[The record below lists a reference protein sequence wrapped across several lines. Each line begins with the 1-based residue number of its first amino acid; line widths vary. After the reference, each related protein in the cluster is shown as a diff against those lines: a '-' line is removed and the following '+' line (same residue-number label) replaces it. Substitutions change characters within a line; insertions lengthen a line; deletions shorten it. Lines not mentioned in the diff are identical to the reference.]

1 MRGDAEARD
10 GGARAVAAPRGRRAA
25 SPLPAAARPRRR
37 ARAHGE
43 AGPGRG
49 AACPCRRGASVPGAG
64 GRRRV
69 AACGKREGG
78 WGAVPA
84 APLRLL
90 PLPCGTG
97 SGTESRA
104 ALRRYGPRAR
114 AAPGKRARGFCRL
127 SRCRR
132 QRGSRECCRPVPEPE
147 LGRRAALFA
156 QRRAPPPGRALSSA
170 PGRAAAAG
178 LRGHRRRSGSL
189 KRLRHPA
196 EGKWRCIIAF
206 CSPGAAVSPAASAA
220 RGGSCAC
227 WGVSVAQDGAA
238 LKLRVP
244 SREGRSAPGLGRVL
258 PLPAAWPLLAFVRG
272 PVWGA
277 R

>member
-1 MRGDAEARD
+1 M
-10 GGARAVAAPRGRRAA
+10 
-25 SPLPAAARPRRR
+25 
-37 ARAHGE
+37 
-43 AGPGRG
+43 
-49 AACPCRRGASVPGAG
+49 
-64 GRRRV
+64 
-69 AACGKREGG
+69 
-78 WGAVPA
+78 PA
-84 APLRLL
+84 APLGLL

-104 ALRRYGPRAR
+104 ALRRCGPRAR
-114 AAPGKRARGFCRL
+114 AAPGKRARGFCGL

-178 LRGHRRRSGSL
+178 LRGHRRRRSGSL
-189 KRLRHPA
+189 KRLRHPT
-196 EGKWRCIIAF
+196 EGKLRRIIAF

-227 WGVSVAQDGAA
+227 WGVSVAQDG
-238 LKLRVP
+238 VP